1 MATRPAGVLRH
12 VSFEG
17 LGLIEPILAEFG
29 LPILWLEIGQTICD
43 SDLANICALIL
54 MGGPMSANDP
64 EPWVGAEIDLIRRA
78 VRRGVPV
85 LGVCLGAQ
93 LVAKALGARV
103 YRNPV
108 KEIGWF
114 ETHWTAAARLDP
126 VFGGLPDPAQIF
138 QWHGETFELPE
149 NAECLAYTGTCA
161 HQAFRYGLSV
171 YALQFHLEVTPLMI
185 EDWVSE
191 DAKCGDV
198 RELREFIDPRLH
210 AASQAAL
217 ARMVF
222 RRWVDQIVL
231 P

>member
-1 MATRPAGVLRH
+1 MRA
-12 VSFEG
+12 
-17 LGLIEPILAEFG
+17 
-29 LPILWLEIGQTICD
+29 D
-43 SDLANICALIL
+43 SDGRSDVRL
-54 MGGPMSANDP
+54 DP

-126 VFGGLPDPAQIF
+126 VFGGLPDPVQIF

-149 NAECLAYTGTCA
+149 SAECLAYTGTCA
-161 HQAFRYGLSV
+161 NQAFRYGLSV
-171 YALQFHLEVTPLMI
+171 YALQFHIEVTPLMI

-191 DAKCGDV
+191 DANCGDV
-198 RELREFIDPRLH
+198 RELRESIDPRLH

-217 ARMVF
+217 ARTVF